1 MAQMVKNLPIAD
13 FPHMYMVKL
22 GIFNSSIWT
31 SKPEPEEPP
40 SIVFAGTERMLGLP
54 VEFGEEYQGGLP
66 GGGGTGSDIE
76 ACVY

>member
-1 MAQMVKNLPIAD
+1 
-13 FPHMYMVKL
+13 MYMVKL

-31 SKPEPEEPP
+31 SKPEPEEQP